1 MKAENWPA
9 AADILHEGAVA
20 LLRAGQ
26 GGSGGDLAC
35 LLVEVYTKARWKVE
49 GERKG
54 SVFLFFFLEGRVEGR
69 GKEKDFGILGC
80 QGN

>member
-1 MKAENWPA
+1 MKAENWSA

-35 LLVEVYTKARWKVE
+35 LLVEVYTKAQWKVE

-54 SVFLFFFLEGRVEGR
+54 SVFLLFFSLKGGWMGR
-69 GKEKDFGILGC
+69 GLEEDFEILG
-80 QGN
+80 